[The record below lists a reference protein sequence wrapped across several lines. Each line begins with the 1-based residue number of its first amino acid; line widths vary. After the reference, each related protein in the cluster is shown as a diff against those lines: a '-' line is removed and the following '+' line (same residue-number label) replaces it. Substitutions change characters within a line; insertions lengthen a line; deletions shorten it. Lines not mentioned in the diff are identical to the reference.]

1 MMKFEISP
9 PYVAAKRILVP
20 KGFHAVLAHN
30 HISISLAAKERDGIR
45 AQMYLFSPVTPAL
58 DLCMSLM
65 CLERAC
71 QDSC

>member
-1 MMKFEISP
+1 MKFEISP

-30 HISISLAAKERDGIR
+30 HISIGLAAKERDGIR

-58 DLCMSLM
+58 NLCMSLM